1 MRRDPENVN
10 HLDRMLNM
18 EWKESVDMSLKP
30 SIIAFA
36 GSAREGS
43 LNKKIIRIAA
53 AGAETAGADVG
64 LIDLRD
70 FPLPLYDGDLEA
82 NEGVPANAEVLR
94 KKMAACDGMLISSP
108 EYNSSISP
116 LLKNT
121 IDWVTR
127 LPGGQPSLEAFQG
140 KLLVL
145 MSASPGGFGGMR
157 GLVHLR
163 AILGNVGAIVLPQTR
178 SVREAFK
185 AFDESG
191 RLVDG
196 KEQESIEKLGSDL
209 ARMASKMLAS

>member
-1 MRRDPENVN
+1 
-10 HLDRMLNM
+10 
-18 EWKESVDMSLKP
+18 MSRKP
-30 SIIAFA
+30 RIIAFA

-43 LNKKIIRIAA
+43 VNKKLVRIAA
-53 AGAETAGADVG
+53 AGAEAAGADVEV
-64 LIDLRD
+64 LDLRD

-82 NEGVPANAEVLR
+82 QDGVPANAEVLR
-94 KKMAACDGMLISSP
+94 QKMAACDGLLISAP

-121 IDWVTR
+121 IDWATR
-127 LPGGQPSLEAFQG
+127 LPGGKPSLEAFEG
-140 KLLVL
+140 KLVVL

-163 AILGNVGAIVLPQTR
+163 AILGNIGAIVLPQTR

-191 RLVDG
+191 RLVDDQERERI
-196 KEQESIEKLGSDL
+196 EQLGMDL
-209 ARMASKMLAS
+209 AHLAGKLLNP

>member
-1 MRRDPENVN
+1 
-10 HLDRMLNM
+10 
-18 EWKESVDMSLKP
+18 MSRKP

-43 LNKKIIRIAA
+43 FNKKLIRVAA
-53 AGAETAGADVG
+53 AGAEAAGADVEV
-64 LIDLRD
+64 LDLRD
-70 FPLPLYDGDLEA
+70 FPLPLYDGDSEA
-82 NEGVPANAEVLR
+82 QEGVPANAEILR
-94 KKMAACDGMLISSP
+94 KKMAACDGLLISAP
-108 EYNSSISP
+108 EYNSSITP

-127 LPGGQPSLEAFQG
+127 LPGGKPSLEAFQG
-140 KLLVL
+140 KLVVI

-178 SVREAFK
+178 SVRDAFK

-191 RLVDG
+191 RLVDD
-196 KEQESIEKLGSDL
+196 KEQESIEKLGMDL
-209 ARMASKMLAS
+209 AHMAGKMLTP